1 MRPVALEWE
10 DSGMDWEHGAEK
22 ACSLVRAYVPVRHEK
37 VEVLNL
43 KGCTDP
49 DATNYEAYYVKPN
62 PSSCRYE

>member
-1 MRPVALEWE
+1 
-10 DSGMDWEHGAEK
+10 MDWEHGAEK

-37 VEVLNL
+37 VKVLNL